1 MSEPVWA
8 SKGEPGSLSRRNI
21 TMNSADK
28 LTKRIVLG
36 IVAACLSLLLSSCG
50 TSRLTA
56 AWHDRQFA
64 GKHLLQ
70 DVFIVAQTG
79 DDTLR
84 RLFEDAF
91 VVALAREGVTGLASY
106 TRSRPDMQS
115 NEQGITAAAREA
127 GARTVLL
134 TTYLGTDTREEYR
147 PPQSSIIFPGP
158 YYRRFHRYYPFAYR
172 EVYSPGYRV
181 EVTTISF
188 ESKVYETQSGS
199 LVWSTRS
206 ESISPSMTEKS
217 VVGLVKL
224 FIADLKKSALL

>member
-1 MSEPVWA
+1 
-8 SKGEPGSLSRRNI
+8 
-21 TMNSADK
+21 MNSADK
-28 LTKRIVLG
+28 RMKRFVLG
-36 IVAACLSLLLSSCG
+36 VVAACLPLLLSACG

-56 AWHDRQFA
+56 AWHDQQFA
-64 GKHLLQ
+64 GKHRLQ
-70 DVFIVAQTG
+70 DVLVVAVTG

-91 VVALAREGVTGLASY
+91 VAALSKEGVKGLASY
-106 TRSRPDMQS
+106 ARSGADMQS
-115 NEQGITAAAREA
+115 GEAGLVAAAREA

-134 TTYLGTDTREEYR
+134 TTYLGTEKREQYR
-147 PPQSSIIFPGP
+147 PPQRTIIFPGF
-158 YYRRFHRYYPFAYR
+158 YYRRFHGYYPFAYR

-206 ESISPSMTEKS
+206 ESISPSMTEKN
-217 VVGLVKL
+217 VAGLVKL
-224 FIADLKKSALL
+224 FIADLRKSGLL